1 MNTQRQIKIAFAR
14 FWPRFDP
21 QQSLFTRLLRKSYD
35 VRFDCEPELVFYSC
49 FRGPMPP
56 GEYVKVFYTGE
67 CVRPPWG
74 ECDWAFSF
82 DYDDHPR
89 HYRLPNYVVSYD
101 GAECLIKTP
110 EKIAAWMRAKT
121 RFCNFVYSNP
131 VRFRNAFFQRL
142 SRYKAVDAPGRCMQ
156 NMPPIGPYANAL
168 QSRRAHDSKQTK
180 VGFLQPYQFTIAFE
194 NQSYPGYVTEKIY
207 QAMQAGSIPIYWG
220 DPLVHR
226 DFNPRSFVNYH
237 EYEAAVKARLPAFL
251 LRWPLLRTLI
261 ERWYVRP
268 RTLDKVIERVLAI
281 CDDDRLYTQYLSE
294 PWFAGNQPPPVFD
307 LQRLEQRL
315 HEIVGSLGDPIC
327 AGAHGLEERA
337 MKKVL
342 VNFANDHFLQS
353 QELNSRSGLGIAG
366 FDEVRS
372 YHLCDI
378 DADFRRRSQHILD
391 CPRGAGYWLWKPY
404 FIQQTLA
411 ELSPGDVLF
420 YWDSGAEFIA
430 PIEPL
435 IRLCADFAQDV
446 VHFELCGLE
455 KHWTKR
461 NAFLLLDCDTPEYA
475 ETKQRLASFIL
486 IRKSHFSD
494 EFVGQHL
501 AYCQDERMITD
512 LENQLGYPD
521 YEGFVEHRHD
531 QSVLSLL
538 SKKHRLKAFRDP
550 SQWGNTCRQHYPE
563 SSYPQLIN
571 LTRRRDRSPWPVV
584 WARKMTGLVRTLIN
598 NK

>member
-1 MNTQRQIKIAFAR
+1 
-14 FWPRFDP
+14 
-21 QQSLFTRLLRKSYD
+21 
-35 VRFDCEPELVFYSC
+35 
-49 FRGPMPP
+49 
-56 GEYVKVFYTGE
+56 
-67 CVRPPWG
+67 
-74 ECDWAFSF
+74 
-82 DYDDHPR
+82 
-89 HYRLPNYVVSYD
+89 
-101 GAECLIKTP
+101 
-110 EKIAAWMRAKT
+110 
-121 RFCNFVYSNP
+121 
-131 VRFRNAFFQRL
+131 
-142 SRYKAVDAPGRCMQ
+142 
-156 NMPPIGPYANAL
+156 
-168 QSRRAHDSKQTK
+168 
-180 VGFLQPYQFTIAFE
+180 
-194 NQSYPGYVTEKIY
+194 
-207 QAMQAGSIPIYWG
+207 
-220 DPLVHR
+220 
-226 DFNPRSFVNYH
+226 
-237 EYEAAVKARLPAFL
+237 
-251 LRWPLLRTLI
+251 
-261 ERWYVRP
+261 
-268 RTLDKVIERVLAI
+268 
-281 CDDDRLYTQYLSE
+281 
-294 PWFAGNQPPPVFD
+294 
-307 LQRLEQRL
+307 
-315 HEIVGSLGDPIC
+315 
-327 AGAHGLEERA
+327 